1 MNPFRAFYTFWIPT
15 DGIKALLSRQASAI
29 ELDIMDAELSLREA
43 HFRVQ
48 SLRAQHDY
56 LMKELEGQGV
66 DNFPPVGDNG
76 PIPPGGYPPI
86 PQALADFYRRQSN
99 VPTP

>member
-1 MNPFRAFYTFWIPT
+1 MNPFRAFCTFWIPT

-66 DNFPPVGDNG
+66 DNFPPVGDNKHN
-76 PIPPGGYPPI
+76 PPGDFPMI
-86 PQALADFYRRQSN
+86 PSAQAEFYRRQSN